1 MEAEDISVRI
11 NRIAQEAK
19 ERNPE
24 GFYSHSDTDSNSDDD
39 FNNRDLGK
47 YVNPSSGQQFC
58 LLATTV
64 NIPLHLKSVS

>member
-11 NRIAQEAK
+11 NRIAAEAK

-24 GFYSHSDTDSNSDDD
+24 GFHAHSVSDSSSNSDDD
-39 FNNRDLGK
+39 NRELGMF
-47 YVNPSSGQQFC
+47 VNPSSGQTFC

-64 NIPLHLKSVS
+64 NIPMHLRSIA